1 MGQWLETLT
10 QWLAANPQWLG
21 LALVIVAC
29 MECLAVVG
37 LIVPGTV
44 MVFAIAVLAGNGV
57 LTLGETLVLGFIG
70 GLLGDLLS
78 YALGRRYHQGIRSL
92 RGLRDHPEWL
102 LRAEHY
108 FQRYGVASLLVG
120 RFIGPLRPM
129 LPMTAGML
137 DMPFGRFL
145 LVSLCAAAGWSM
157 AYLLPGW
164 SAGAAMRLP
173 LEEGFWSEAAVV
185 VGALLTLI
193 ATTAFGSLRQLRWV
207 TALATG
213 LSIAILLGLFLGWPH
228 LKELDEGLL
237 AVIQG
242 ERSITLDRVM
252 VLITRVGDFQTQL
265 WAGVLLCVLLLVLRQ
280 WRAAIFSILT
290 LLGTAMAN
298 GALKASFARVR
309 PEVLMEPLS
318 SYSFPSGHSS
328 AAFAFFLTLGVLA
341 GRDQP
346 PRLRLAWLVLASLPA
361 TAIALSRVY
370 LGGALD
376 DRRHRRC
383 IARGEH
389 LRTQPDPGAMARTD
403 GGAAGQGV
411 VADPAGLPGP
421 ARCVQRLGATDG
433 DADVSLSVVRRLHRY
448 APSCSCSSRF

>member
-10 QWLAANPQWLG
+10 QWLAGHPQWLG
-21 LALVIVAC
+21 LALLIVAC

-37 LIVPGTV
+37 LIIPGTV
-44 MVFAIAVLAGNGV
+44 LVFAIAVLAGSGV
-57 LTLGETLVLGFIG
+57 LSLGETLLLGFIG
-70 GLLGDLLS
+70 GLIGDLLS

-102 LRAEHY
+102 VQAEHY

-164 SAGAAMRLP
+164 SAGAAIRLP
-173 LEEGFWSEAAVV
+173 LEEGFWSEAGIV

-193 ATTAFGSLRQLRWV
+193 AATAFGSLRGLRWV
-207 TALATG
+207 SALSAG
-213 LSIAILLGLFLGWPH
+213 LGVAILLGLFFGWPH

-242 ERSITLDRVM
+242 ARSTTFDRIM
-252 VLITRVGDFQTQL
+252 VIVTRAGDFHTQL
-265 WAGVLLCVLLLVLRQ
+265 WAAVLLCLLLLVARQ
-280 WRAAIFSILT
+280 WRAALFAILT
-290 LLGTAMAN
+290 LLGTALAN
-298 GALKASFARVR
+298 GALKATFARVR

-341 GRDQP
+341 GRGQP

-370 LGGALD
+370 LGVHWTTDVTAGALLAA
-376 DRRHRRC
+376 C
-383 IARGEH
+383 ICAASLTLVQWRSSLH
-389 LRTQPDPGAMARTD
+389 AMAPR
-403 GGAAGQGV
+403 V
-411 VADPAGLPGP
+411 WWLILPACLGL
-421 ARCVQRLGATDG
+421 LGAF
-433 DADVSLSVVRRLHRY
+433 SVWALPTAMQMYRY
-448 APSCSCSSRF
+448 Q

>member
-10 QWLAANPQWLG
+10 QWLAGHPQWLG
-21 LALVIVAC
+21 LALLIVAC

-37 LIVPGTV
+37 LIIPGTV
-44 MVFAIAVLAGNGV
+44 LVFAIAVLAGSGV
-57 LTLGETLVLGFIG
+57 LSLGETLLLGFIG
-70 GLLGDLLS
+70 GLIGDLLS

-102 LRAEHY
+102 VQAEHY

-164 SAGAAMRLP
+164 SAGAAIRLP
-173 LEEGFWSEAAVV
+173 LEEGFWSEAGIV

-193 ATTAFGSLRQLRWV
+193 AATAFGSLRGLRWV
-207 TALATG
+207 SALSAG
-213 LSIAILLGLFLGWPH
+213 LGVAILLGLFFGWPH

-242 ERSITLDRVM
+242 ARSTTFDRIM
-252 VLITRVGDFQTQL
+252 VIVTRAGDFHTQL
-265 WAGVLLCVLLLVLRQ
+265 WAAVLLCLLLLVARQ
-280 WRAAIFSILT
+280 WRAALFAILT
-290 LLGTAMAN
+290 LLGTALAN
-298 GALKASFARVR
+298 GALKATFGRVR

-341 GRDQP
+341 GRGQP

-370 LGGALD
+370 LGVHWTTDVTAGALLAASICAASLTLVQW
-376 DRRHRRC
+376 RSPLH
-383 IARGEH
+383 
-389 LRTQPDPGAMARTD
+389 AMAPR
-403 GGAAGQGV
+403 V
-411 VADPAGLPGP
+411 WWLILPACLGL
-421 ARCVQRLGATDG
+421 LGAF
-433 DADVSLSVVRRLHRY
+433 SVWALPTAMQMYRY
-448 APSCSCSSRF
+448 Q

>member
-10 QWLAANPQWLG
+10 QWLAGHPQWLG
-21 LALVIVAC
+21 LALLIVAC

-37 LIVPGTV
+37 LIIPGTV
-44 MVFAIAVLAGNGV
+44 LVFAIAVLAGSGV
-57 LTLGETLVLGFIG
+57 LSLGETLLLGFIG
-70 GLLGDLLS
+70 GLIGDLLS

-102 LRAEHY
+102 MQAEHY

-164 SAGAAMRLP
+164 SAGAAIRLP
-173 LEEGFWSEAAVV
+173 LEEGFWSEAGIV

-193 ATTAFGSLRQLRWV
+193 AATAFGSLRGLRWV
-207 TALATG
+207 SALSAG
-213 LSIAILLGLFLGWPH
+213 LGVAILLGLFFGWPH

-242 ERSITLDRVM
+242 ARSTTFDRVM
-252 VLITRVGDFQTQL
+252 VIVTRAGDFHTQL
-265 WAGVLLCVLLLVLRQ
+265 WAAVLLCLLLLVARQ
-280 WRAAIFSILT
+280 WRAALFAILT
-290 LLGTAMAN
+290 LLGTALAN
-298 GALKASFARVR
+298 GALKATFARVR

-341 GRDQP
+341 GRGQP

-370 LGGALD
+370 LGVHWTTDVTAGALLAASICAASLTLVQW
-376 DRRHRRC
+376 RSPLH
-383 IARGEH
+383 
-389 LRTQPDPGAMARTD
+389 AMAPR
-403 GGAAGQGV
+403 V
-411 VADPAGLPGP
+411 WWLILPACLGL
-421 ARCVQRLGATDG
+421 LGAF
-433 DADVSLSVVRRLHRY
+433 SVWALPTAMQMYRY
-448 APSCSCSSRF
+448 Q

>member
-10 QWLAANPQWLG
+10 QWLAGHPQWLG
-21 LALVIVAC
+21 LALLIVAC
-29 MECLAVVG
+29 MECLAIVG
-37 LIVPGTV
+37 LIIPGTV
-44 MVFAIAVLAGNGV
+44 LVFAIAVLAGSGV
-57 LTLGETLVLGFIG
+57 LSLGETLLLGFIG
-70 GLLGDLLS
+70 GLIGDLLS

-102 LRAEHY
+102 MQAEHY

-164 SAGAAMRLP
+164 SAGAAIRLP
-173 LEEGFWSEAAVV
+173 LEEGFWSEAGIV

-193 ATTAFGSLRQLRWV
+193 AATAFGSLRGLRWV
-207 TALATG
+207 SALSAG
-213 LSIAILLGLFLGWPH
+213 LGVAILLGLFFGWPH

-242 ERSITLDRVM
+242 ARSTTFDRIM
-252 VLITRVGDFQTQL
+252 VIVTRAGDFHTQL
-265 WAGVLLCVLLLVLRQ
+265 WAAVLLCLLLLVARQ
-280 WRAAIFSILT
+280 WRAALFAILT
-290 LLGTAMAN
+290 LLGTALAN
-298 GALKASFARVR
+298 GALKATFARVR

-341 GRDQP
+341 GRGQP

-370 LGGALD
+370 LGVHWTTDVTAGALLAA
-376 DRRHRRC
+376 C
-383 IARGEH
+383 ICAASLTLVQWRSPLH
-389 LRTQPDPGAMARTD
+389 AMAPR
-403 GGAAGQGV
+403 V
-411 VADPAGLPGP
+411 WWLILPACMGL
-421 ARCVQRLGATDG
+421 LGAF
-433 DADVSLSVVRRLHRY
+433 SVWALPTAMQMYRY
-448 APSCSCSSRF
+448 Q

>member
-10 QWLAANPQWLG
+10 QWLAGHPQWLG
-21 LALVIVAC
+21 LALLIVAC
-29 MECLAVVG
+29 MECLAIVG
-37 LIVPGTV
+37 LIIPGTV
-44 MVFAIAVLAGNGV
+44 LVFAIAVLAGSGV
-57 LTLGETLVLGFIG
+57 LSLGETLLLGFIG
-70 GLLGDLLS
+70 GLIGDLLS

-102 LRAEHY
+102 MQAEHY

-164 SAGAAMRLP
+164 SAGAAIRLP
-173 LEEGFWSEAAVV
+173 LEEGFWSEAGIV

-193 ATTAFGSLRQLRWV
+193 AATAFGSLRGLRWV
-207 TALATG
+207 SALSAG
-213 LSIAILLGLFLGWPH
+213 LGVAILLGLFFGWPH

-242 ERSITLDRVM
+242 ARSTTFDRIM
-252 VLITRVGDFQTQL
+252 VIVTRAGDFHTQL
-265 WAGVLLCVLLLVLRQ
+265 WAAALLCLLLLVARQ
-280 WRAAIFSILT
+280 WRAALFAILT
-290 LLGTAMAN
+290 LLGTALAN
-298 GALKASFARVR
+298 GALKATFARVR

-341 GRDQP
+341 GRGQP

-370 LGGALD
+370 LGVHWTTDVTAGALLAA
-376 DRRHRRC
+376 C
-383 IARGEH
+383 ICAASLTLVQWRSPLH
-389 LRTQPDPGAMARTD
+389 AMAPR
-403 GGAAGQGV
+403 V
-411 VADPAGLPGP
+411 WWLILPACLGL
-421 ARCVQRLGATDG
+421 LGAF
-433 DADVSLSVVRRLHRY
+433 SVWALPTAMQMYRY
-448 APSCSCSSRF
+448 Q

>member
-1 MGQWLETLT
+1 MGQWLGTFT
-10 QWLAANPQWLG
+10 DWLAIHPQWLG
-21 LALVIVAC
+21 LALLIVAC
-29 MECLAVVG
+29 LECLAVIG
-37 LIVPGTV
+37 LVIPGTV
-44 MVFAIAVLAGNGV
+44 LTFTIAVLAGSGV
-57 LTLGETLVLGFIG
+57 LTLAQTLTLGFLG

-92 RGLRDHPEWL
+92 PGLREHPEWL
-102 LRAEHY
+102 MRAEHY

-173 LEEGFWSEAAVV
+173 LAEGFWSEAAVV
-185 VGALLTLI
+185 VAALLVLI
-193 ATTAFGSLRQLRWV
+193 GVTVFGSLRQLRWV
-207 TALATG
+207 SALSAG
-213 LSIAILLGLFLGWPH
+213 LSMILLLGLFFGWPH

-242 ERSITLDRVM
+242 ERSATFDRVM
-252 VLITRVGDFQTQL
+252 VVITRAGDFHTQL
-265 WAGVLLCVLLLVLRQ
+265 WAAVLLCVLLLALRQ
-280 WRAAIFSILT
+280 WRTATFAILT
-290 LLGTAMAN
+290 LLGTALAN
-298 GALKASFARVR
+298 GALKATFARIR

-318 SYSFPSGHSS
+318 TYSFPSGHSS

-341 GRDQP
+341 GRNQP
-346 PRLRLAWLVLASLPA
+346 PRLRLTWLLLASLPA

-370 LGGALD
+370 LGVHWPTDVTAGALLAAGTCATSLTLVQW
-376 DRRHRRC
+376 RSPLSAMPPRVWWLILPAC
-383 IARGEH
+383 LGLIGAYSVWA
-389 LRTQPDPGAMARTD
+389 LPGAM
-403 GGAAGQGV
+403 QMY
-411 VADPAGLPGP
+411 
-421 ARCVQRLGATDG
+421 
-433 DADVSLSVVRRLHRY
+433 RY
-448 APSCSCSSRF
+448 Q

>member
-37 LIVPGTV
+37 LIIPGTV
-44 MVFAIAVLAGNGV
+44 MVFAIAVLAGSGV
-57 LTLGETLVLGFIG
+57 LTLGQTLLLGFIG
-70 GLLGDLLS
+70 GLIGDLLS

-173 LEEGFWSEAAVV
+173 LQEGFWSEAAVV
-185 VGALLTLI
+185 VGALLILI
-193 ATTAFGSLRQLRWV
+193 GATVFGSLRQMRWV
-207 TALATG
+207 SALSAG
-213 LSIAILLGLFLGWPH
+213 LSVAILLGLFFGWHH

-242 ERSITLDRVM
+242 ERSATFDRIM
-252 VLITRVGDFQTQL
+252 VVITRAGDFHTQL
-265 WAGVLLCVLLLVLRQ
+265 WAAVLLCLLLLAARQ
-280 WRAAIFSILT
+280 WRAAVFAILT
-290 LLGTAMAN
+290 LLGTALAN
-298 GALKASFARVR
+298 GALKATFARVR

-341 GRDQP
+341 GRGQP

-370 LGGALD
+370 LGVHWTTDVTAGALLAASICAASLALMQW
-376 DRRHRRC
+376 RSP
-383 IARGEH
+383 
-389 LRTQPDPGAMARTD
+389 LTAMAPR
-403 GGAAGQGV
+403 V
-411 VADPAGLPGP
+411 WWLILPACLGL
-421 ARCVQRLGATDG
+421 LGAF
-433 DADVSLSVVRRLHRY
+433 SVWALPTAMQMYRY
-448 APSCSCSSRF
+448 Q

>member
-10 QWLAANPQWLG
+10 QWLAGNPQWLG
-21 LALVIVAC
+21 LALLIVAC

-37 LIVPGTV
+37 LIIPGTV
-44 MVFAIAVLAGNGV
+44 LVFAIAVLAGSGM
-57 LTLGETLVLGFIG
+57 LSLGETLLLGFIG
-70 GLLGDLLS
+70 GLIGDLLS

-102 LRAEHY
+102 VQAEHY

-164 SAGAAMRLP
+164 SAGAAIRLP
-173 LEEGFWSEAAVV
+173 LEEGFWSEAGIV

-193 ATTAFGSLRQLRWV
+193 AATAFGSLRGLRWV
-207 TALATG
+207 SALSAG
-213 LSIAILLGLFLGWPH
+213 LGVAILLGLFFGWPH

-242 ERSITLDRVM
+242 ARSTTFDRIM
-252 VLITRVGDFQTQL
+252 VIVTRAGDFHTQL
-265 WAGVLLCVLLLVLRQ
+265 WAAVLLCLLLLVARQ
-280 WRAAIFSILT
+280 WRAALFAILT
-290 LLGTAMAN
+290 LLGTALAN
-298 GALKASFARVR
+298 GALKATFARVR

-341 GRDQP
+341 GRGQP

-370 LGGALD
+370 LGVHWTTDVTAGALLAA
-376 DRRHRRC
+376 C
-383 IARGEH
+383 ICAASLTLVQWRSPLH
-389 LRTQPDPGAMARTD
+389 AMAPR
-403 GGAAGQGV
+403 V
-411 VADPAGLPGP
+411 WWLILPACMGL
-421 ARCVQRLGATDG
+421 LGAF
-433 DADVSLSVVRRLHRY
+433 SVWALPTAMQMYRY
-448 APSCSCSSRF
+448 Q

>member
-1 MGQWLETLT
+1 MSQWLDTLT
-10 QWLAANPQWLG
+10 QWLAAHPQWLG
-21 LALVIVAC
+21 LALLAVAC

-37 LIVPGTV
+37 LLVPGTV
-44 MVFAIAVLAGNGV
+44 LIFAIAVLAGSGV
-57 LTLGETLVLGFIG
+57 LSLGETLVLGFIG
-70 GLLGDLLS
+70 GLTGDLLS

-164 SAGAAMRLP
+164 SAGAAWRLP
-173 LEEGFWSEAAVV
+173 LAEGFWSEAAMVI
-185 VGALLTLI
+185 GALLVLVT
-193 ATTAFGSLRQLRWV
+193 ATVLGSLRQLRWV
-207 TALATG
+207 SALSAG
-213 LSIAILLGLFLGWPH
+213 LSLAILLGLFLGWPH

-242 ERSITLDRVM
+242 ERSAMLDRLM
-252 VLITRVGDFQTQL
+252 VVVTRAGDFHTQL
-265 WAGVLLCVLLLVLRQ
+265 WAGVLLGALLLLSRQ
-280 WRAAIFSILT
+280 WRAALFAILT
-290 LLGTAMAN
+290 LLGTALAN
-298 GALKASFARVR
+298 GALKAAFARVR

-341 GRDQP
+341 GRGQP
-346 PRLRLAWLVLASLPA
+346 PRLRLAWLLLACLPA

-370 LGGALD
+370 LGVHWTTDVTAGAL
-376 DRRHRRC
+376 
-383 IARGEH
+383 
-389 LRTQPDPGAMARTD
+389 L
-403 GGAAGQGV
+403 AAGICAASLTLVQWRSPLAALSPRV
-411 VADPAGLPGP
+411 WWLVLPACLGL
-421 ARCVQRLGATDG
+421 LGAFSIWALPT
-433 DADVSLSVVRRLHRY
+433 AMQMYRY
-448 APSCSCSSRF
+448 Q

>member
-10 QWLAANPQWLG
+10 QWLAGHPQWLG
-21 LALVIVAC
+21 LALLIVAC

-37 LIVPGTV
+37 LIIPGTV
-44 MVFAIAVLAGNGV
+44 LVFAIAVLAGSGV
-57 LTLGETLVLGFIG
+57 LSLGETLLLGFIG
-70 GLLGDLLS
+70 GLIGDLLS

-102 LRAEHY
+102 MQAEHY

-164 SAGAAMRLP
+164 SAGAAIRLP
-173 LEEGFWSEAAVV
+173 LEDGFWSEAGIV

-193 ATTAFGSLRQLRWV
+193 AATAFGSLRGLRWV
-207 TALATG
+207 SALSAG
-213 LSIAILLGLFLGWPH
+213 LGVAILLGLFFGWPH

-242 ERSITLDRVM
+242 ARSTTFDRIM
-252 VLITRVGDFQTQL
+252 VIVTRAGDFHTQL
-265 WAGVLLCVLLLVLRQ
+265 WAAVLLCLLLLVARQ
-280 WRAAIFSILT
+280 WRAALFAILT
-290 LLGTAMAN
+290 LLGTALAN
-298 GALKASFARVR
+298 GALKATFARVR

-341 GRDQP
+341 GRGQP

-370 LGGALD
+370 LGVHWTTDVTAGALLAASICAASLTLVQW
-376 DRRHRRC
+376 RSPLH
-383 IARGEH
+383 
-389 LRTQPDPGAMARTD
+389 AMAPRVWWLILS
-403 GGAAGQGV
+403 ACM
-411 VADPAGLPGP
+411 GL
-421 ARCVQRLGATDG
+421 LGAF
-433 DADVSLSVVRRLHRY
+433 SVWALPTAMQMYRY
-448 APSCSCSSRF
+448 Q

>member
-10 QWLAANPQWLG
+10 QWLAGHPQWLG
-21 LALVIVAC
+21 LALLIVAC

-37 LIVPGTV
+37 LIIPGTV
-44 MVFAIAVLAGNGV
+44 LVFAIAVLAGSGV
-57 LTLGETLVLGFIG
+57 LSLGETLLLGFIG
-70 GLLGDLLS
+70 GLIGDLLS

-102 LRAEHY
+102 VQAEHY

-164 SAGAAMRLP
+164 SAGAAIRLP
-173 LEEGFWSEAAVV
+173 LEEGFWSEAGIV

-193 ATTAFGSLRQLRWV
+193 AATAFGSLRGLRWV
-207 TALATG
+207 SALSAG
-213 LSIAILLGLFLGWPH
+213 LGVAILLGLFFGWPH

-242 ERSITLDRVM
+242 ARSTTFDRIM
-252 VLITRVGDFQTQL
+252 VIVTRAGDFHTQL
-265 WAGVLLCVLLLVLRQ
+265 WAAVLLCLLLLVARQ
-280 WRAAIFSILT
+280 WRAALFAILT
-290 LLGTAMAN
+290 LLGTALAN
-298 GALKASFARVR
+298 GALKATFARVR

-341 GRDQP
+341 GRGQP

-370 LGGALD
+370 LGVHWTTDVTAGALLAASICAASLTLLQW
-376 DRRHRRC
+376 RSPLH
-383 IARGEH
+383 
-389 LRTQPDPGAMARTD
+389 AMAPR
-403 GGAAGQGV
+403 V
-411 VADPAGLPGP
+411 WWLILPACLGL
-421 ARCVQRLGATDG
+421 LGAF
-433 DADVSLSVVRRLHRY
+433 SVWALPTAMQMYRY
-448 APSCSCSSRF
+448 Q

>member
-10 QWLAANPQWLG
+10 QWLAGHPQWLG
-21 LALVIVAC
+21 LALLIVAC

-37 LIVPGTV
+37 LIIPGTV
-44 MVFAIAVLAGNGV
+44 LVFAIAVLAGSGV
-57 LTLGETLVLGFIG
+57 LSLGETLLLGFIG
-70 GLLGDLLS
+70 GLIGDLLS

-102 LRAEHY
+102 VQAEHY

-164 SAGAAMRLP
+164 SAGAAIRLP
-173 LEEGFWSEAAVV
+173 LEEGFWSEAGIV

-193 ATTAFGSLRQLRWV
+193 AATAFGSLRGLRWV
-207 TALATG
+207 SALSAG
-213 LSIAILLGLFLGWPH
+213 LGVAILLGLFFGWPH

-242 ERSITLDRVM
+242 ARSTTFDRIM
-252 VLITRVGDFQTQL
+252 VIVTRAGDFHTQL
-265 WAGVLLCVLLLVLRQ
+265 WAAVLLCLLLLVARQ
-280 WRAAIFSILT
+280 RRAALFAILT
-290 LLGTAMAN
+290 LLGTALAN
-298 GALKASFARVR
+298 GALKATFARVR

-341 GRDQP
+341 GRGQP

-370 LGGALD
+370 LGVHWTTDVTAGALLAA
-376 DRRHRRC
+376 C
-383 IARGEH
+383 ICAASLTLVQWRSPLH
-389 LRTQPDPGAMARTD
+389 AMAPR
-403 GGAAGQGV
+403 V
-411 VADPAGLPGP
+411 WWLILPACLGL
-421 ARCVQRLGATDG
+421 LGAF
-433 DADVSLSVVRRLHRY
+433 SVWALPTAMQMYRY
-448 APSCSCSSRF
+448 Q

>member
-10 QWLAANPQWLG
+10 QWLAGHPQWLG
-21 LALVIVAC
+21 LALLIVAC

-37 LIVPGTV
+37 LIIPGTV
-44 MVFAIAVLAGNGV
+44 LVFAIAVLAGSGV
-57 LTLGETLVLGFIG
+57 LSLGETLLLGFIG
-70 GLLGDLLS
+70 GLIGDLLS

-102 LRAEHY
+102 VQAEHY

-164 SAGAAMRLP
+164 SAGAAIRLP
-173 LEEGFWSEAAVV
+173 LEEGFWSEAGIV

-193 ATTAFGSLRQLRWV
+193 AATAFGSLRGLRWV
-207 TALATG
+207 SALSAG
-213 LSIAILLGLFLGWPH
+213 LGVAILLGLFFGWPY

-242 ERSITLDRVM
+242 ARSTTFDRIM
-252 VLITRVGDFQTQL
+252 VIVTRAGDFHTQL
-265 WAGVLLCVLLLVLRQ
+265 WAAVLLCLLLLVARQ
-280 WRAAIFSILT
+280 WRAALFAILT
-290 LLGTAMAN
+290 LLGTALAN
-298 GALKASFARVR
+298 GALKATFARVR

-341 GRDQP
+341 GRGQP

-370 LGGALD
+370 LGVHWTTDVTAGALLAA
-376 DRRHRRC
+376 C
-383 IARGEH
+383 ICAASLTLVQWRSPLH
-389 LRTQPDPGAMARTD
+389 AMAPR
-403 GGAAGQGV
+403 V
-411 VADPAGLPGP
+411 WWLILPACLGL
-421 ARCVQRLGATDG
+421 LGAF
-433 DADVSLSVVRRLHRY
+433 SVWALPTAMQMYRY
-448 APSCSCSSRF
+448 Q

>member
-1 MGQWLETLT
+1 MSQWLDTLT
-10 QWLAANPQWLG
+10 QWLASHPQWLG
-21 LALVIVAC
+21 LAVLVLAC
-29 MECLAVVG
+29 MECLAVIG
-37 LIVPGTV
+37 LIIPGTV
-44 MVFAIAVLAGNGV
+44 LMFAVAMLAGSGI
-57 LTLGETLVLGFIG
+57 LTLGETLLLGFIG
-70 GLLGDLLS
+70 GLIGDLLS

-102 LRAEHY
+102 VQAEHY

-164 SAGAAMRLP
+164 SAGAAIRLP
-173 LEEGFWSEAAVV
+173 LEEGFWSEAGIV

-193 ATTAFGSLRQLRWV
+193 AATAFGSLRGLRWV
-207 TALATG
+207 SALSAG
-213 LSIAILLGLFLGWPH
+213 LGVAILLGLFFGWPH

-242 ERSITLDRVM
+242 ARSTTFDRIM
-252 VLITRVGDFQTQL
+252 VIVTRAGDFHTQL
-265 WAGVLLCVLLLVLRQ
+265 WAAVLLCLLLLVARQ
-280 WRAAIFSILT
+280 WRAALFAILT
-290 LLGTAMAN
+290 LLGTALAN
-298 GALKASFARVR
+298 GALKATFARVR

-341 GRDQP
+341 GRGQP

-370 LGGALD
+370 LGVHWTTDVTAGALLAASICAASLTLVQW
-376 DRRHRRC
+376 RSPLH
-383 IARGEH
+383 
-389 LRTQPDPGAMARTD
+389 AMAPR
-403 GGAAGQGV
+403 V
-411 VADPAGLPGP
+411 WWLILPACLGL
-421 ARCVQRLGATDG
+421 LGAF
-433 DADVSLSVVRRLHRY
+433 SVWALPTAMQMYRHQ
-448 APSCSCSSRF
+448 

>member
-10 QWLAANPQWLG
+10 QWLAGHPQWLG
-21 LALVIVAC
+21 LALLIVAC

-37 LIVPGTV
+37 LIIPGTLL
-44 MVFAIAVLAGNGV
+44 VFAIAVLAGSGV
-57 LTLGETLVLGFIG
+57 LSLGETLLLGFIG
-70 GLLGDLLS
+70 GLIGDLLS
-78 YALGRRYHQGIRSL
+78 YTLGRRYHQGIRSL
-92 RGLRDHPEWL
+92 RGLRDHPDWL
-102 LRAEHY
+102 VQAEHY

-164 SAGAAMRLP
+164 SAGAAIRLP
-173 LEEGFWSEAAVV
+173 LEEGFWSEAGIV

-193 ATTAFGSLRQLRWV
+193 AATAFGSLRGLRWV
-207 TALATG
+207 SALSAG
-213 LSIAILLGLFLGWPH
+213 LGVAILLGLFFGWPH

-242 ERSITLDRVM
+242 ARSTTFDRIM
-252 VLITRVGDFQTQL
+252 VIVTRAGDFHTQL
-265 WAGVLLCVLLLVLRQ
+265 WAAVLLCLLLLVARQ
-280 WRAAIFSILT
+280 WRAALFAILT
-290 LLGTAMAN
+290 LLGTALAN
-298 GALKASFARVR
+298 GALKATFARVR

-341 GRDQP
+341 GRGQP

-370 LGGALD
+370 LGVHWTTDVTAGALLAASICAASLTLVQW
-376 DRRHRRC
+376 RSPLH
-383 IARGEH
+383 
-389 LRTQPDPGAMARTD
+389 AMAPR
-403 GGAAGQGV
+403 V
-411 VADPAGLPGP
+411 WWLILPACMGL
-421 ARCVQRLGATDG
+421 LGAF
-433 DADVSLSVVRRLHRY
+433 SVWALPTAMQMYRY
-448 APSCSCSSRF
+448 Q

>member
-10 QWLAANPQWLG
+10 QWLAGHPQWLG
-21 LALVIVAC
+21 LALLIVAC

-37 LIVPGTV
+37 LIIPGTV
-44 MVFAIAVLAGNGV
+44 LVFAIAVLAGSGV
-57 LTLGETLVLGFIG
+57 LSLGETLLLGFIG
-70 GLLGDLLS
+70 GLIGDLLS

-102 LRAEHY
+102 VQAEHY

-137 DMPFGRFL
+137 DMRFGRFL

-164 SAGAAMRLP
+164 SAGAAIRLP
-173 LEEGFWSEAAVV
+173 LEEGFWSEAGIV

-193 ATTAFGSLRQLRWV
+193 AATAFGSLRGLRWV
-207 TALATG
+207 SALSAG
-213 LSIAILLGLFLGWPH
+213 LGVAILLGLFFGWPH

-242 ERSITLDRVM
+242 ARSTTFDRIM
-252 VLITRVGDFQTQL
+252 VIVTRAGDFHTQL
-265 WAGVLLCVLLLVLRQ
+265 WAAVLLCLLLLVARQ
-280 WRAAIFSILT
+280 WRAARFAIFT
-290 LLGTAMAN
+290 LLGTALAN
-298 GALKASFARVR
+298 GALKATFARVR

-341 GRDQP
+341 GRGQP

-370 LGGALD
+370 LGVHWITDVTAGALLAASICAASLTLVQW
-376 DRRHRRC
+376 RSPLH
-383 IARGEH
+383 
-389 LRTQPDPGAMARTD
+389 AMAPR
-403 GGAAGQGV
+403 V
-411 VADPAGLPGP
+411 WWLILPACLGL
-421 ARCVQRLGATDG
+421 LGAF
-433 DADVSLSVVRRLHRY
+433 SVWALPTAMQMYRY
-448 APSCSCSSRF
+448 Q

>member
-1 MGQWLETLT
+1 MGQWLENLT
-10 QWLAANPQWLG
+10 QWLAGHPQWLG
-21 LALVIVAC
+21 LALLIVAC

-37 LIVPGTV
+37 LIIPGTV
-44 MVFAIAVLAGNGV
+44 LVFAIAVLAGSGV
-57 LTLGETLVLGFIG
+57 LSLGETLLLGFIG
-70 GLLGDLLS
+70 GLIGDLLS

-102 LRAEHY
+102 MQAEHY

-137 DMPFGRFL
+137 DMPIGRFL

-164 SAGAAMRLP
+164 SAGAAIRLP
-173 LEEGFWSEAAVV
+173 LEEGFWSEAGIV

-193 ATTAFGSLRQLRWV
+193 AATAFGSLRGLRWV
-207 TALATG
+207 SALSAG
-213 LSIAILLGLFLGWPH
+213 LGVAILLGLFFGWPH

-242 ERSITLDRVM
+242 ARSTTFDRIM
-252 VLITRVGDFQTQL
+252 VIVTRAGDFHTQL
-265 WAGVLLCVLLLVLRQ
+265 WAAVLLCLLLLVARQ
-280 WRAAIFSILT
+280 WRAALFAILT
-290 LLGTAMAN
+290 LLGTALAN
-298 GALKASFARVR
+298 GALKATFARVR

-341 GRDQP
+341 GRGQP

-370 LGGALD
+370 LGVHWTTDVTAGALLAASICAASLTLVQW
-376 DRRHRRC
+376 RSPLH
-383 IARGEH
+383 
-389 LRTQPDPGAMARTD
+389 AMAPR
-403 GGAAGQGV
+403 V
-411 VADPAGLPGP
+411 WWLILPACLGL
-421 ARCVQRLGATDG
+421 LGAF
-433 DADVSLSVVRRLHRY
+433 SVWALPTAMQMYRY
-448 APSCSCSSRF
+448 Q

>member
-10 QWLAANPQWLG
+10 QWLAGHPQWLG
-21 LALVIVAC
+21 LALLIVAC

-37 LIVPGTV
+37 LIIPGTV
-44 MVFAIAVLAGNGV
+44 LVFAIAVLAGSGV
-57 LTLGETLVLGFIG
+57 LSLGETLLLGFIG
-70 GLLGDLLS
+70 GLIGDLLS

-102 LRAEHY
+102 VQAEHY

-164 SAGAAMRLP
+164 SAGAAIRLP
-173 LEEGFWSEAAVV
+173 LEEGFWSEAGIV

-193 ATTAFGSLRQLRWV
+193 AATAFGSLRGLRWV
-207 TALATG
+207 SALSAG
-213 LSIAILLGLFLGWPH
+213 LGVAILLGLFFGWPH

-242 ERSITLDRVM
+242 ARSTTFDRIM
-252 VLITRVGDFQTQL
+252 VIVTRAGDFHTQL
-265 WAGVLLCVLLLVLRQ
+265 WAAVLLCLLLLVARQ
-280 WRAAIFSILT
+280 WRAALFAILT
-290 LLGTAMAN
+290 LLGTALAN
-298 GALKASFARVR
+298 GALKATFARVR

-341 GRDQP
+341 GRGQP
-346 PRLRLAWLVLASLPA
+346 PRLRLAWLILASLPA

-370 LGGALD
+370 LGVHWTTDVTAGALLAA
-376 DRRHRRC
+376 C
-383 IARGEH
+383 ICAASLTLVQWRSPLH
-389 LRTQPDPGAMARTD
+389 AMAPR
-403 GGAAGQGV
+403 V
-411 VADPAGLPGP
+411 WWLILPACLGL
-421 ARCVQRLGATDG
+421 LGAF
-433 DADVSLSVVRRLHRY
+433 SVWALPTAMQMYRY
-448 APSCSCSSRF
+448 Q

>member
-10 QWLAANPQWLG
+10 QWLAGHPQWLG
-21 LALVIVAC
+21 LALLIVAC

-37 LIVPGTV
+37 LIIPGTV
-44 MVFAIAVLAGNGV
+44 LVFAIAVLAGSGV
-57 LTLGETLVLGFIG
+57 LSLGETLLLGFIG
-70 GLLGDLLS
+70 GLIGDLLS

-102 LRAEHY
+102 VQAEHY

-164 SAGAAMRLP
+164 SAGAAIRLP
-173 LEEGFWSEAAVV
+173 LEEGFWSEAGIV

-193 ATTAFGSLRQLRWV
+193 AATAFGSLRGLRWV
-207 TALATG
+207 SALSAG
-213 LSIAILLGLFLGWPH
+213 LGVAILLGLFFGWPH
-228 LKELDEGLL
+228 LNELDEGLL

-242 ERSITLDRVM
+242 ARSTTFDRIM
-252 VLITRVGDFQTQL
+252 VIVTRAGDFHTQL
-265 WAGVLLCVLLLVLRQ
+265 WAAVLLCLLLLVARQ
-280 WRAAIFSILT
+280 WRAALFAILT
-290 LLGTAMAN
+290 LLGTALAN
-298 GALKASFARVR
+298 GALKATFARVR

-341 GRDQP
+341 GRGQP

-370 LGGALD
+370 LGVHWTTDVTAGALLAA
-376 DRRHRRC
+376 C
-383 IARGEH
+383 ICAASLTLVQWRSPLH
-389 LRTQPDPGAMARTD
+389 AMAPR
-403 GGAAGQGV
+403 V
-411 VADPAGLPGP
+411 WWLILPACLGL
-421 ARCVQRLGATDG
+421 LGAF
-433 DADVSLSVVRRLHRY
+433 SVWALPTAMQMYRY
-448 APSCSCSSRF
+448 Q

>member
-10 QWLAANPQWLG
+10 QWLAGHPQWLG
-21 LALVIVAC
+21 LALLIVAC

-37 LIVPGTV
+37 LIIPGTV
-44 MVFAIAVLAGNGV
+44 LVFAIAVLAGSGV
-57 LTLGETLVLGFIG
+57 LSLGETLLLGFIG
-70 GLLGDLLS
+70 GLIGDLLS

-102 LRAEHY
+102 VQAEHY

-164 SAGAAMRLP
+164 SAGAAIRLP
-173 LEEGFWSEAAVV
+173 LEEGFWSEAGIV

-193 ATTAFGSLRQLRWV
+193 AATAFGSLRGLRWV
-207 TALATG
+207 SALSAG
-213 LSIAILLGLFLGWPH
+213 LGVAILLGLFFGWPH

-242 ERSITLDRVM
+242 ARSTTFDRVM
-252 VLITRVGDFQTQL
+252 VIVTRAGDFHTQL
-265 WAGVLLCVLLLVLRQ
+265 WAALLLCLLLLVARQ
-280 WRAAIFSILT
+280 WRAALFAILT
-290 LLGTAMAN
+290 LLGTALAN
-298 GALKASFARVR
+298 GALKATFGRVR

-341 GRDQP
+341 GRGQP

-370 LGGALD
+370 LGVHWTTDVTAGALLAASICAASLTLVQW
-376 DRRHRRC
+376 RSPLH
-383 IARGEH
+383 
-389 LRTQPDPGAMARTD
+389 AMAPR
-403 GGAAGQGV
+403 V
-411 VADPAGLPGP
+411 WWLILPACLGL
-421 ARCVQRLGATDG
+421 LGAF
-433 DADVSLSVVRRLHRY
+433 SVWALPTAMQMYRY
-448 APSCSCSSRF
+448 Q

>member
-10 QWLAANPQWLG
+10 QWLAGHPQWLG
-21 LALVIVAC
+21 LALLIVAC

-37 LIVPGTV
+37 LIIPGTLL
-44 MVFAIAVLAGNGV
+44 VFAIAVLAGSGV
-57 LTLGETLVLGFIG
+57 LSLGETLLLGFIG
-70 GLLGDLLS
+70 GLIGDLLS

-102 LRAEHY
+102 VQAEHY

-137 DMPFGRFL
+137 DMPLGRFL

-164 SAGAAMRLP
+164 SAGAAIRLP
-173 LEEGFWSEAAVV
+173 LEEGFWSEAGIV

-193 ATTAFGSLRQLRWV
+193 AATAFGSLRGLRWV
-207 TALATG
+207 SALSAG
-213 LSIAILLGLFLGWPH
+213 LGVAILLGLFFGWPH

-237 AVIQG
+237 TVIQG
-242 ERSITLDRVM
+242 ARSTTFDRIM
-252 VLITRVGDFQTQL
+252 VIVTRAGDFHTQL
-265 WAGVLLCVLLLVLRQ
+265 WAAVLLCLLLLVARQ
-280 WRAAIFSILT
+280 WRAALFAILT
-290 LLGTAMAN
+290 LLGTALAN
-298 GALKASFARVR
+298 GALKATFARVR

-341 GRDQP
+341 GRGQP

-370 LGGALD
+370 LGVHWTTDVTAGALLAA
-376 DRRHRRC
+376 C
-383 IARGEH
+383 ICAASLTLVQWRSPLH
-389 LRTQPDPGAMARTD
+389 AMAPR
-403 GGAAGQGV
+403 V
-411 VADPAGLPGP
+411 WWLILPACLGL
-421 ARCVQRLGATDG
+421 LGAF
-433 DADVSLSVVRRLHRY
+433 SVWALPTAMQMYRY
-448 APSCSCSSRF
+448 Q

>member
-1 MGQWLETLT
+1 MSQWLDTLT
-10 QWLAANPQWLG
+10 QWLASHPQWLG
-21 LALVIVAC
+21 LAVLVLAC
-29 MECLAVVG
+29 MECLAVIG
-37 LIVPGTV
+37 LIIPGTV
-44 MVFAIAVLAGNGV
+44 LMFAVAMLAGSGI
-57 LTLGETLVLGFIG
+57 LTLGETLLLGFIG
-70 GLLGDLLS
+70 GLIGDLLS

-102 LRAEHY
+102 MQAEHY

-164 SAGAAMRLP
+164 SAGAAIRLP
-173 LEEGFWSEAAVV
+173 LEEGFWSEAGIV

-193 ATTAFGSLRQLRWV
+193 AATAFGSLRGLRWV
-207 TALATG
+207 SALSAG
-213 LSIAILLGLFLGWPH
+213 LGVAILLGLFFGWPH

-242 ERSITLDRVM
+242 ARSTTFDRVM
-252 VLITRVGDFQTQL
+252 VIVTRAGDFHTQL
-265 WAGVLLCVLLLVLRQ
+265 WAAVLLCLLLLVARQ
-280 WRAAIFSILT
+280 WRAALFAILT
-290 LLGTAMAN
+290 LLGTALAN
-298 GALKASFARVR
+298 GALKATFARVR

-341 GRDQP
+341 GRGQP

-370 LGGALD
+370 LGVHWTTDVTAGALLAASICAASLTLVQW
-376 DRRHRRC
+376 RSPLH
-383 IARGEH
+383 
-389 LRTQPDPGAMARTD
+389 AMAPR
-403 GGAAGQGV
+403 V
-411 VADPAGLPGP
+411 WWLILPACLGL
-421 ARCVQRLGATDG
+421 LGAF
-433 DADVSLSVVRRLHRY
+433 SVWALPTAMQMYRY
-448 APSCSCSSRF
+448 Q

>member
-1 MGQWLETLT
+1 MGQWLDPLT
-10 QWLAANPQWLG
+10 QWLASHPHWLG
-21 LALVIVAC
+21 LALLLVAC
-29 MECLAVVG
+29 MESLAVVG
-37 LIVPGTV
+37 LLIPGTV
-44 MVFAIAVLAGNGV
+44 LTFSIALLAGNGV
-57 LTLGETLVLGFIG
+57 LTLGETLLLGFIG
-70 GLLGDLLS
+70 GLIGDLLS
-78 YALGRRYHQGIRSL
+78 YGLGRRYHQGIRRL
-92 RGLRDHPEWL
+92 PGLRNHPEWL

-173 LEEGFWSEAAVV
+173 LQEGFWSEAAIVA
-185 VGALLTLI
+185 GGLLVL
-193 ATTAFGSLRQLRWV
+193 ATSTAYASLRQLRWV
-207 TALATG
+207 SALSAAV
-213 LSIAILLGLFLGWPH
+213 SIAILLGLFFGWPH
-228 LKELDEGLL
+228 FKELDEGLL
-237 AVIQG
+237 AVIQS
-242 ERSITLDRVM
+242 ERSSVLDRIM
-252 VLITRVGDFQTQL
+252 VVITRLGDFHTQL
-265 WAGVLLCVLLLVLRQ
+265 WAGVLLCVLLLILRQ

-290 LLGTAMAN
+290 LLGTATAN

-370 LGGALD
+370 LGVHWMTDVTAGAVLAASICALSLTLVQW
-376 DRRHRRC
+376 RAPMAALPAKVWWLILPAC
-383 IARGEH
+383 LGLI
-389 LRTQPDPGAMARTD
+389 GAFSVWALP
-403 GGAAGQGV
+403 AAMQMY
-411 VADPAGLPGP
+411 
-421 ARCVQRLGATDG
+421 
-433 DADVSLSVVRRLHRY
+433 RY
-448 APSCSCSSRF
+448 Q

>member
-10 QWLAANPQWLG
+10 QWLAGHPQWLG
-21 LALVIVAC
+21 LALLIVAC

-37 LIVPGTV
+37 LIIPGTV
-44 MVFAIAVLAGNGV
+44 LVFAIAVLAGSGV
-57 LTLGETLVLGFIG
+57 LSLGETLLLGFIG
-70 GLLGDLLS
+70 GLIGDLLS

-102 LRAEHY
+102 MQAEHY

-164 SAGAAMRLP
+164 SAGAAIRLP
-173 LEEGFWSEAAVV
+173 LEEGFWSEAGIV

-193 ATTAFGSLRQLRWV
+193 AATAFGSLRGLRWV
-207 TALATG
+207 SALSAG
-213 LSIAILLGLFLGWPH
+213 LGVAILLGLFFGWPH

-242 ERSITLDRVM
+242 ARSTTFDRIM
-252 VLITRVGDFQTQL
+252 VIVTRAGDFHTQL
-265 WAGVLLCVLLLVLRQ
+265 WAAVLLCLLLLVARQ
-280 WRAAIFSILT
+280 WRAALFAILT
-290 LLGTAMAN
+290 LLGTALAN
-298 GALKASFARVR
+298 GALKATFARVR

-328 AAFAFFLTLGVLA
+328 AAFAFFLTLGVPA
-341 GRDQP
+341 GRGQP

-370 LGGALD
+370 LGVHWTTDVTAGALLAA
-376 DRRHRRC
+376 C
-383 IARGEH
+383 ICAASLTLVQWRSPLH
-389 LRTQPDPGAMARTD
+389 AMAPR
-403 GGAAGQGV
+403 V
-411 VADPAGLPGP
+411 WWLILPACLGL
-421 ARCVQRLGATDG
+421 LGAF
-433 DADVSLSVVRRLHRY
+433 SVWALPTAMQMYRY
-448 APSCSCSSRF
+448 Q

>member
-10 QWLAANPQWLG
+10 QWLAGHPQWLG
-21 LALVIVAC
+21 LALLIVAC

-37 LIVPGTV
+37 LIIPGTV
-44 MVFAIAVLAGNGV
+44 LVFAIAVLAGSGV
-57 LTLGETLVLGFIG
+57 LSLGETLLLGFIG
-70 GLLGDLLS
+70 GLIGDLLS

-102 LRAEHY
+102 VQAEHY

-164 SAGAAMRLP
+164 SAGAAIRLP
-173 LEEGFWSEAAVV
+173 LEDGFWSEAGIV

-193 ATTAFGSLRQLRWV
+193 AATAFGSLRGLRWV
-207 TALATG
+207 SALSAG
-213 LSIAILLGLFLGWPH
+213 LGVAILLGLFFGWPH

-242 ERSITLDRVM
+242 ARSTTFDRIM
-252 VLITRVGDFQTQL
+252 VIVTRAGDFHTQL
-265 WAGVLLCVLLLVLRQ
+265 WAAVLLCLLLLVARQ
-280 WRAAIFSILT
+280 WRAALFAILT
-290 LLGTAMAN
+290 LLGTALAN
-298 GALKASFARVR
+298 GALKATFARVR

-341 GRDQP
+341 GRGQP

-370 LGGALD
+370 LGVHWTTDVTAGALLAA
-376 DRRHRRC
+376 C
-383 IARGEH
+383 ICAASLTLVQWRSPLH
-389 LRTQPDPGAMARTD
+389 AMAPRVWWLILS
-403 GGAAGQGV
+403 ACM
-411 VADPAGLPGP
+411 GL
-421 ARCVQRLGATDG
+421 LGAF
-433 DADVSLSVVRRLHRY
+433 SVWALPTAMQMYRY
-448 APSCSCSSRF
+448 Q

>member
-10 QWLAANPQWLG
+10 QWLAGHPQWLG
-21 LALVIVAC
+21 LALLIVAC

-37 LIVPGTV
+37 LIIPGTV
-44 MVFAIAVLAGNGV
+44 LVFAIAVLAGSGV
-57 LTLGETLVLGFIG
+57 LSLGETLLLGFIG
-70 GLLGDLLS
+70 GLIGDLLS

-102 LRAEHY
+102 VQAEHY

-164 SAGAAMRLP
+164 SAGAAIRLP
-173 LEEGFWSEAAVV
+173 LEEGFWSEAGIV

-193 ATTAFGSLRQLRWV
+193 AATAFGSLRGLRWV
-207 TALATG
+207 SALSAG
-213 LSIAILLGLFLGWPH
+213 LGVAILLGLFFGWPH

-242 ERSITLDRVM
+242 ARSTTFDRIM
-252 VLITRVGDFQTQL
+252 VIVTRAGDFHTQL
-265 WAGVLLCVLLLVLRQ
+265 WAAVLLCLLLLVARQ
-280 WRAAIFSILT
+280 WRAALFAILT
-290 LLGTAMAN
+290 LLGTALAN
-298 GALKASFARVR
+298 SALKATFARVR

-341 GRDQP
+341 GRGQP

-370 LGGALD
+370 LGVHWTTDVTAGALLAA
-376 DRRHRRC
+376 C
-383 IARGEH
+383 ICAASLTLVQWRSPLH
-389 LRTQPDPGAMARTD
+389 AMAPR
-403 GGAAGQGV
+403 V
-411 VADPAGLPGP
+411 WWLILPACLGL
-421 ARCVQRLGATDG
+421 LGAF
-433 DADVSLSVVRRLHRY
+433 SVWALPTAMQMYRY
-448 APSCSCSSRF
+448 Q

>member
-10 QWLAANPQWLG
+10 QWLAGHPQWLG
-21 LALVIVAC
+21 LALLIVAC

-37 LIVPGTV
+37 LIIPGTV
-44 MVFAIAVLAGNGV
+44 LVFAIAVLAGSGV
-57 LTLGETLVLGFIG
+57 LSLGETLLLGFIG
-70 GLLGDLLS
+70 GLIGDLLS
-78 YALGRRYHQGIRSL
+78 YTLGRRYHQGIRSL

-102 LRAEHY
+102 VQAEHY

-164 SAGAAMRLP
+164 SAGAAIRLP
-173 LEEGFWSEAAVV
+173 LEEGFWSEAGIV

-193 ATTAFGSLRQLRWV
+193 AATAFGSLRGLRWV
-207 TALATG
+207 SALSAG
-213 LSIAILLGLFLGWPH
+213 LGVAILLGLFFGWPH

-242 ERSITLDRVM
+242 ARSTTFDRIM
-252 VLITRVGDFQTQL
+252 VIVTRAGDFHTQL
-265 WAGVLLCVLLLVLRQ
+265 WAAVLLCLLLLVARQ
-280 WRAAIFSILT
+280 WRAALFAILT
-290 LLGTAMAN
+290 LLGTALAN
-298 GALKASFARVR
+298 GALKATFARVR

-341 GRDQP
+341 GRGQP

-370 LGGALD
+370 LGVHWTTDVTAGALLAASICAASLTLVQW
-376 DRRHRRC
+376 RSPLH
-383 IARGEH
+383 
-389 LRTQPDPGAMARTD
+389 AMAPR
-403 GGAAGQGV
+403 V
-411 VADPAGLPGP
+411 WWLILPACMGL
-421 ARCVQRLGATDG
+421 LGAF
-433 DADVSLSVVRRLHRY
+433 SVWALPTAMQMYRY
-448 APSCSCSSRF
+448 Q

>member
-10 QWLAANPQWLG
+10 QWLAGHPQWLG
-21 LALVIVAC
+21 LALLIVAC

-37 LIVPGTV
+37 LIIPGTV
-44 MVFAIAVLAGNGV
+44 LVFAIAVLAGSGV
-57 LTLGETLVLGFIG
+57 LSLGETLLLGFIG
-70 GLLGDLLS
+70 GLIGDLLS

-102 LRAEHY
+102 VQAEHY

-164 SAGAAMRLP
+164 SAGAAIRLP
-173 LEEGFWSEAAVV
+173 LEEGFWSEAGIV

-193 ATTAFGSLRQLRWV
+193 AATAFGSLRGLRWV
-207 TALATG
+207 SALSAG
-213 LSIAILLGLFLGWPH
+213 LGVAILLGLFFGWPH

-242 ERSITLDRVM
+242 ARSTTFDRIM
-252 VLITRVGDFQTQL
+252 VIVTRAGDFHTQL
-265 WAGVLLCVLLLVLRQ
+265 WAAVLLCLLLLVARQ
-280 WRAAIFSILT
+280 WRAALFAILT
-290 LLGTAMAN
+290 LLGTALAN
-298 GALKASFARVR
+298 GALKATFARVR

-341 GRDQP
+341 GRGQP

-370 LGGALD
+370 LGVHWTTDVTAGALLAASICAASLTLVQW
-376 DRRHRRC
+376 RSP
-383 IARGEH
+383 
-389 LRTQPDPGAMARTD
+389 LRAMAPR
-403 GGAAGQGV
+403 V
-411 VADPAGLPGP
+411 WWLILPACLGL
-421 ARCVQRLGATDG
+421 LGTF
-433 DADVSLSVVRRLHRY
+433 SVWALPTAMQMYRY
-448 APSCSCSSRF
+448 Q

>member
-10 QWLAANPQWLG
+10 QWLAGHPQWLG
-21 LALVIVAC
+21 LALLIVAC

-37 LIVPGTV
+37 LIIPGTV
-44 MVFAIAVLAGNGV
+44 LVFAIAVLAGSGV
-57 LTLGETLVLGFIG
+57 LSLGETLLLGFIG
-70 GLLGDLLS
+70 GLIGDLLS

-102 LRAEHY
+102 VQAEHY
-108 FQRYGVASLLVG
+108 FQRYGVASLLAG

-164 SAGAAMRLP
+164 SAGAAIRLP
-173 LEEGFWSEAAVV
+173 LEEGFWSEAGIV

-193 ATTAFGSLRQLRWV
+193 AATAFGSLRGLRWV
-207 TALATG
+207 SALSAG
-213 LSIAILLGLFLGWPH
+213 LGVAILLGLFFGWPH

-242 ERSITLDRVM
+242 ARSTTFDRIM
-252 VLITRVGDFQTQL
+252 VIVTRAGDFHTQL
-265 WAGVLLCVLLLVLRQ
+265 WAAVLLCLLLLVARQ
-280 WRAAIFSILT
+280 WRAALFAILT
-290 LLGTAMAN
+290 LLGTALAN
-298 GALKASFARVR
+298 GALKATFARVR

-341 GRDQP
+341 GRGQP

-370 LGGALD
+370 LGVHWTTDVTAGALLAA
-376 DRRHRRC
+376 C
-383 IARGEH
+383 ICAASLTLVQWRSPLH
-389 LRTQPDPGAMARTD
+389 AMAPR
-403 GGAAGQGV
+403 V
-411 VADPAGLPGP
+411 WWLILPACLGL
-421 ARCVQRLGATDG
+421 LGAF
-433 DADVSLSVVRRLHRY
+433 SVWALPTAMQMYRY
-448 APSCSCSSRF
+448 Q

>member
-10 QWLAANPQWLG
+10 QWLAGHPQWLG
-21 LALVIVAC
+21 LALLIVAC

-37 LIVPGTV
+37 LIIPGTV
-44 MVFAIAVLAGNGV
+44 LVFAIAVLAGSGV
-57 LTLGETLVLGFIG
+57 LSLGETLLLGFIG
-70 GLLGDLLS
+70 GLIGDLLS

-102 LRAEHY
+102 VQAEHY

-164 SAGAAMRLP
+164 SAGAAIRLP
-173 LEEGFWSEAAVV
+173 LEEGFWSEAGIV

-193 ATTAFGSLRQLRWV
+193 AATAFGSLRGLRWV
-207 TALATG
+207 SALSAG
-213 LSIAILLGLFLGWPH
+213 LGVAILLGLFFGWPH

-242 ERSITLDRVM
+242 ARSTTFDRIM
-252 VLITRVGDFQTQL
+252 VIVTRAGDFHTQL
-265 WAGVLLCVLLLVLRQ
+265 WAAVLLCLLLLVARQ
-280 WRAAIFSILT
+280 RRAALFAILT
-290 LLGTAMAN
+290 LLGTALAN
-298 GALKASFARVR
+298 GALKAAFARVR

-341 GRDQP
+341 GRGQP

-370 LGGALD
+370 LGVHWTTDVTAGALLAA
-376 DRRHRRC
+376 C
-383 IARGEH
+383 ICAASLTLVQWRSPLH
-389 LRTQPDPGAMARTD
+389 AMAPR
-403 GGAAGQGV
+403 V
-411 VADPAGLPGP
+411 WWLILPACLGL
-421 ARCVQRLGATDG
+421 LGAF
-433 DADVSLSVVRRLHRY
+433 SVWALPTAMQMYRY
-448 APSCSCSSRF
+448 Q

>member
-1 MGQWLETLT
+1 MSQWLDTLT
-10 QWLAANPQWLG
+10 QWLAGHPQWLG
-21 LALVIVAC
+21 LAVLILAC
-29 MECLAVVG
+29 MECLAVIG
-37 LIVPGTV
+37 LIIPGTV
-44 MVFAIAVLAGNGV
+44 LIFAVAMLAGSGV
-57 LTLGETLVLGFIG
+57 LTLGETLLLGFVG
-70 GLLGDLLS
+70 GLIGDLLS

-102 LRAEHY
+102 LQAEHY

-145 LVSLCAAAGWSM
+145 LVSLCATAGWSM

-164 SAGAAMRLP
+164 SAGAAIRLP
-173 LEEGFWSEAAVV
+173 LEEGFWSEAGIV

-193 ATTAFGSLRQLRWV
+193 AATAFGSLRGLRWV
-207 TALATG
+207 SALSAG
-213 LSIAILLGLFLGWPH
+213 LGVAILLGLFFGWPH

-242 ERSITLDRVM
+242 ARSSTFDRIM
-252 VLITRVGDFQTQL
+252 VIVTRVGDFHTQL
-265 WAGVLLCVLLLVLRQ
+265 WAAVLLCLLLLVARQ
-280 WRAAIFSILT
+280 WRAALFAILT
-290 LLGTAMAN
+290 LLGTALAN
-298 GALKASFARVR
+298 GALKATFARVR

-341 GRDQP
+341 GRGQP

-370 LGGALD
+370 LGVHWTTDVTAGALLAA
-376 DRRHRRC
+376 C
-383 IARGEH
+383 ICAASLTLVQWRSPLH
-389 LRTQPDPGAMARTD
+389 AMAPR
-403 GGAAGQGV
+403 V
-411 VADPAGLPGP
+411 WWLILPACLGL
-421 ARCVQRLGATDG
+421 LGAF
-433 DADVSLSVVRRLHRY
+433 SVWALPTAMQMYRY
-448 APSCSCSSRF
+448 Q

>member
-10 QWLAANPQWLG
+10 QWLAGHPQWLG
-21 LALVIVAC
+21 LALLIVAC

-37 LIVPGTV
+37 LIIPGTV
-44 MVFAIAVLAGNGV
+44 LVFAIAVLAGSGV
-57 LTLGETLVLGFIG
+57 LSLGETLLLGFIG
-70 GLLGDLLS
+70 GLIGDLLS

-102 LRAEHY
+102 VQAEHY

-164 SAGAAMRLP
+164 SAGAAIRLP
-173 LEEGFWSEAAVV
+173 LEEGFWSEAGIV

-193 ATTAFGSLRQLRWV
+193 AATAFGSLRGLRWV
-207 TALATG
+207 SALSAG
-213 LSIAILLGLFLGWPH
+213 LGVAILLGLFFGWPH

-242 ERSITLDRVM
+242 ARSTTFDRIM
-252 VLITRVGDFQTQL
+252 VIVTRAGDFHTQL
-265 WAGVLLCVLLLVLRQ
+265 WAAVLLCLLLLVARQ
-280 WRAAIFSILT
+280 RRAALFAILT
-290 LLGTAMAN
+290 LLGTALAN
-298 GALKASFARVR
+298 GALKATFARVR

-341 GRDQP
+341 GRGQP

-370 LGGALD
+370 LGVHWTTDVTAGALLAASICAASLTLVQW
-376 DRRHRRC
+376 RSPLH
-383 IARGEH
+383 
-389 LRTQPDPGAMARTD
+389 AMAPR
-403 GGAAGQGV
+403 V
-411 VADPAGLPGP
+411 WWLILPACLGL
-421 ARCVQRLGATDG
+421 LGAF
-433 DADVSLSVVRRLHRY
+433 SVWALPTAMQMYRY
-448 APSCSCSSRF
+448 Q

>member
-10 QWLAANPQWLG
+10 QWLAGHPQWLG
-21 LALVIVAC
+21 LALLIVAC

-37 LIVPGTV
+37 LIIPGTV
-44 MVFAIAVLAGNGV
+44 LVFAIAVLAGSGV
-57 LTLGETLVLGFIG
+57 LSLGETLLLGFIG
-70 GLLGDLLS
+70 GLIGDLLS

-102 LRAEHY
+102 VQAEHY

-157 AYLLPGW
+157 AYLMPGW
-164 SAGAAMRLP
+164 SAGAAIRLP
-173 LEEGFWSEAAVV
+173 LEEGFWSEAGIV

-193 ATTAFGSLRQLRWV
+193 AATAFGSLRGLRWV
-207 TALATG
+207 SALSAG
-213 LSIAILLGLFLGWPH
+213 LGVAILLGLFFGWPH

-242 ERSITLDRVM
+242 ARSTTFDRVM
-252 VLITRVGDFQTQL
+252 VIVTRAGDFHTQL
-265 WAGVLLCVLLLVLRQ
+265 WAALLLCLLLLVARQ
-280 WRAAIFSILT
+280 WRAALFAILT
-290 LLGTAMAN
+290 LLGTALAN
-298 GALKASFARVR
+298 GALKATFARVR
-309 PEVLMEPLS
+309 PEVLVEPLS

-341 GRDQP
+341 GRGQP

-370 LGGALD
+370 LGVHWTTDVTAGALLAASICAASLTLVQW
-376 DRRHRRC
+376 RSPLH
-383 IARGEH
+383 
-389 LRTQPDPGAMARTD
+389 AMAPR
-403 GGAAGQGV
+403 V
-411 VADPAGLPGP
+411 WWLILPACLGL
-421 ARCVQRLGATDG
+421 LGAF
-433 DADVSLSVVRRLHRY
+433 SVWALPTAMQMYRY
-448 APSCSCSSRF
+448 Q